1 MNVRTLLLLS
11 VFAAPAW
18 AAPPPPK
25 PPGDETSAEERAQL
39 EQRARLMATMQI
51 SEVLGLDDAAT
62 FKLRDT
68 LTRWDTQK
76 APIRQ
81 EMFDLAQVLRRAGR
95 GDTTAY
101 NQVDPAIKRIQ
112 ELRSQLQQIDQQLF
126 QQLSAGLPPQKKA
139 KLALVMAK
147 LPQAMREMVKTGKSP
162 PPREASQ

>member
-1 MNVRTLLLLS
+1 MNARALLLLALLAGPAG
-11 VFAAPAW
+11 AA
-18 AAPPPPK
+18 PPPK
-25 PPGDETSAEERAQL
+25 PPPDEASAEERAQL

-62 FKLRDT
+62 LKLKDT
-68 LTRWDTQK
+68 LTRWDSQK
-76 APIRQ
+76 APLRQ
-81 EMFDLAQVLRRAGR
+81 EMFDLAQTLRRAGR

-112 ELRSQLQQIDQQLF
+112 ELRAQLQQIDQALF

-147 LPQAMREMVKTGKSP
+147 LPQAMREMVKGGKGPRDGP
-162 PPREASQ
+162 P

>member
-1 MNVRTLLLLS
+1 MNARTLLLLS
-11 VFAAPAW
+11 VLAGPAG
-18 AAPPPPK
+18 AAPPAK
-25 PPGDETSAEERAQL
+25 PPADEASAEERTQL
-39 EQRARLMATMQI
+39 EQRARLIATMQI

-62 FKLRDT
+62 LKLRDT

-101 NQVDPAIKRIQ
+101 GQVDPAIKRIQ

-147 LPQAMREMVKTGKSP
+147 LPQAMREMVKTGKA

>member
-1 MNVRTLLLLS
+1 
-11 VFAAPAW
+11 
-18 AAPPPPK
+18 
-25 PPGDETSAEERAQL
+25 
-39 EQRARLMATMQI
+39 MQI
-51 SEVLGLDDAAT
+51 SEVLGLDDPGT
-62 FKLRDT
+62 LKLRDT

-101 NQVDPAIKRIQ
+101 GQVDAAIKRIQ

-147 LPQAMREMVKTGKSP
+147 LPQAMREMVKTGKA

>member
-1 MNVRTLLLLS
+1 MNVRTLLLLA
-11 VFAAPAW
+11 VLAGPAL
-18 AAPPPPK
+18 AAPPGK
-25 PPGDETSAEERAQL
+25 PPADEASAEERAQF

-51 SEVLGLDDAAT
+51 SEVLGLDDAGT
-62 FKLRDT
+62 LKLRDT

-101 NQVDPAIKRIQ
+101 SQVDPAIKRIQ

-147 LPQAMREMVKTGKSP
+147 LPQAMREMVKTGKAPSRDP
-162 PPREASQ
+162 TQ

>member
-11 VFAAPAW
+11 VFAAPTW

-51 SEVLGLDDAAT
+51 SEVLGLDDPAPL
-62 FKLRDT
+62 KLRDT

-139 KLALVMAK
+139 KLALGMAK
-147 LPQAMREMVKTGKSP
+147 LPQAMRG
-162 PPREASQ
+162 